1 MNTFLLIFKKFISAE
16 DLIRKLISRYVPLNF
31 FNLSWSNFEANR
43 KSIQIRVANSIIQ
56 WIKKFPQ
63 DFISENTE
71 SDNAQTILDFV
82 DEIVEIDHPALANQ
96 IRKAIEKISLQP
108 IENDF
113 GIKYAKVCVVD
124 YFNY

>member
-1 MNTFLLIFKKFISAE
+1 M
-16 DLIRKLISRYVPLNF
+16 IRKLISRYVPLNC

-43 KSIQIRVANSIIQ
+43 KSIQIRVVNSIIQ
-56 WIKKFPQ
+56 WIKKIPQ
-63 DFISENTE
+63 DFISEKTE
-71 SDNAQTILDFV
+71 QDNAQTILDFV
-82 DEIVEIDHPALANQ
+82 DEILEIDHPALANQ

-113 GIKYAKVCVVD
+113 EIKYAKVCVVD